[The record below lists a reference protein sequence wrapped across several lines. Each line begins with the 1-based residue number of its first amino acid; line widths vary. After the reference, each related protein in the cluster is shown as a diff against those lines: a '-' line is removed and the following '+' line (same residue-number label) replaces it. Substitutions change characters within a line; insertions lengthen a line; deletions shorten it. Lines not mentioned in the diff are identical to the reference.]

1 MLTGMSQP
9 LSKDWFF
16 KLGQSE
22 WCTSEVLMVDLLKAT
37 KGPAT
42 LQKSSYYKCLKI
54 HYIYIYNEYEW
65 GAKLSVYSPFLL
77 ISPFIIFQFIASESL
92 ICHPLFPQHARP
104 SLVPFVKPST
114 RHHNTTAPLK
124 APLQSAASGALVG
137 DTGLKPNE
145 DQYLRPAELDKEM
158 NTSPLPHL
166 KIWWIMMI
174 MRNKY
179 QILQCNNGIS

>member
-1 MLTGMSQP
+1 MVHFRGADGWPAQGNQGTSHTAKVFLLQMSKNP
-9 LSKDWFF
+9 L
-16 KLGQSE
+16 
-22 WCTSEVLMVDLLKAT
+22 
-37 KGPAT
+37 
-42 LQKSSYYKCLKI
+42 
-54 HYIYIYNEYEW
+54 HIYIYNEYEW